1 MCSEFAYL
9 RNMLSYLFVD
19 LYLLIWC
26 NWVSQYT
33 LRWRICI
40 FFTCPFIVV
49 FDAIGFASVLYFC
62 GGIVVDVVF
71 TFYNN
76 EGWRIFITGIFVYK
90 LLKLKAKIQYIE
102 IYHVGNLL
110 RVALHVII
118 YGDIIVNLI
127 FVSAWNFG
135 IIFGAMDWYRGRHI
149 FGFIG
154 LAQ

>member
-135 IIFGAMDWYRGRHI
+135 IIFGAMDWYRERHI